1 MQTELEMAVS
11 AVVADWSGARYVNG
25 SNETLEDY
33 MTKERVESN
42 MNTADYEL
50 KEFELNTENGVT
62 VGYKGKDYNFTVEI
76 TLNGNSAKII
86 YEGEGESAE
95 AKEWIENEDGSVT
108 DGEVTL
114 QVGDYINYDPLEGV
128 AEENTTYTSYA
139 TATGYDTDQ
148 VFDIQN
154 YVDGGWRWQVFG
166 VENGKLQIIS
176 ENTVGANNLE
186 EEYTNINYYLDGRTG
201 FQNVITELD
210 KISALYGQGEYAE
223 GARSITV
230 EDVNKI
236 TGYNPET
243 DFTGYDGNLLEY
255 GNVIDYFW
263 QGTDYPYYSST
274 RAGNG
279 LSGNLSISH
288 NNSSYGNSFWWYD
301 FEAEEWKNSPY
312 QSGAAT
318 PIEPI
323 TESSLEGDNY
333 ITTLESNDYWYIG
346 SDYIS
351 DTSSSLYKML
361 FEDVQYTGY
370 NSCYWLA
377 SRSIGVDSRY
387 AYFGVYHVR
396 GGDISGQGF
405 TDSYGNEYGDFAQ
418 GVRPIVSLQPSI
430 HLTSA
435 GANTWNI
442 SAS

>member
-279 LSGNLSISH
+279 LSGSLGANH
-288 NNSSYGNSFWWYD
+288 NESSFGNSFWWYD
-301 FEAEEWKNSPY
+301 FEAEEWKSSPY
-312 QSGAAT
+312 QSGATIPA
-318 PIEPI
+318 EPI

-333 ITTLESNDYWYIG
+333 ITTLESNDYHYTG

-351 DTSSSLYKML
+351 DTSSNLYKML
-361 FEDVQYTGY
+361 FDDVQYTGE
-370 NSCYWLA
+370 NSYYWLA
-377 SRSIGVDSRY
+377 SRSVNANSGY
-387 AYFGVYHVR
+387 AIFCVR
-396 GGDISGQGF
+396 IVCDGDVRS
-405 TDSYGNEYGDFAQ
+405 DDLARSYGVWNNGCY
-418 GVRPIVSLQPSI
+418 GVRPLVSLQSNI
-430 HLTSA
+430 QLTSA
-435 GANTWNI
+435 GTNTWDI